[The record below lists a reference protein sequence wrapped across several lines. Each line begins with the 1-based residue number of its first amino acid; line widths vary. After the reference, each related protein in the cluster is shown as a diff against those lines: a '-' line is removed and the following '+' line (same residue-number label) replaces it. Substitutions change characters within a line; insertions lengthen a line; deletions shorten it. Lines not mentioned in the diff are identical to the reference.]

1 VRTVGIRSG
10 WLRNSN
16 PISIERCELLGAEG
30 SDLSDEAIEAIRDR
44 TGALADLLIDVYLD
58 QQRRERALGAF
69 PKLPVRSRFGA
80 KKEAV

>member
-1 VRTVGIRSG
+1 VRTVGIRPG

-44 TGALADLLIDVYLD
+44 TGAAAHLLIDVYLD
-58 QQRRERALGAF
+58 Q
-69 PKLPVRSRFGA
+69 
-80 KKEAV
+80 